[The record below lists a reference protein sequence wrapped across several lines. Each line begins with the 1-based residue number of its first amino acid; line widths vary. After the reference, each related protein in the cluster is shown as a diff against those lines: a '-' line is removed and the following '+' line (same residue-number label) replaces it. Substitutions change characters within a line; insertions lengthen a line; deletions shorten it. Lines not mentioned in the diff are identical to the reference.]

1 MSAVRPAELIR
12 RPHPRLRPLVGDYVG
27 YDISGVAAG
36 THLGLP
42 SGSLTFIVSIDAPL
56 TQVDPA
62 TGSSEAFDVLLAGLH
77 LRPTHIRHRG
87 AMAGIQINFTPFAPR
102 ALFGKPAAEF
112 AHRSWDL
119 IEVSRTVAVELHERV
134 NTARTWVAR
143 FDAIDEVLLRTA
155 AEAGPRPALPRGS
168 AGPRP
173 ELLEAW
179 RQIAA
184 GHGGLPISLVADQI
198 GWSRRHLNGVF
209 SAEFGIGP
217 KEAAR
222 VLRFDRARRMISAS
236 AGSLAEIS
244 VVCGYADQSHLNRD
258 FRQLAETTPVRW
270 LQDDPVAR
278 RGTIGSERTV

>member
-1 MSAVRPAELIR
+1 MSVRPDELIR
-12 RPHPRLRPLVGDYVG
+12 RPHPRLRPFVGDYVG
-27 YDISGVAAG
+27 YDIFGVAAG

-42 SGSLTFIVSIDAPL
+42 SGALTFIVSIDAPL
-56 TQVDPA
+56 TQVEA
-62 TGSSEAFDVLLAGLH
+62 GTGSAASFDVLLAGLH
-77 LRPTHIRHRG
+77 LRPTHIRHSG

-102 ALFGKPAAEF
+102 ALFGMPAAEF
-112 AHRSWDL
+112 AHRTYDL
-119 IEVSRTVAVELHERV
+119 VEVSRTIAAELHDRV
-134 NTARTWVAR
+134 NSALTWDAR
-143 FDAIDEVLLRTA
+143 FNAVDEVLLRTA
-155 AEAGPRPALPRGS
+155 AEAGPRPAPPRGS

-179 RQIAA
+179 KQIAA

-198 GWSRRHLNGVF
+198 GWSRRHLNAVF

-222 VLRFDRARRMISAS
+222 VLRFDRARRLISAQ

-244 VVCGYADQSHLNRD
+244 AVCGYADQSHLNRD
-258 FRQLAETTPVRW
+258 FRRLAETTPGRW

-278 RGTIGSERTV
+278 RGTVGSERTV